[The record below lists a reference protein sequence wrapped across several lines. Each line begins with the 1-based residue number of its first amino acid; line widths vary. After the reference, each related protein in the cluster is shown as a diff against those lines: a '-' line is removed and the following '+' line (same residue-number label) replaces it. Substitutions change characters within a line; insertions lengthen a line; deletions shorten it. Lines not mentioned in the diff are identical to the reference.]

1 MFERWLAQIRGQT
14 SAAASPVA
22 EDRMA
27 EAVALWGGLYRG
39 QAPWLAK
46 GGGLELP
53 AAIACEL
60 ARQTTLELESRVDG
74 SERAR
79 FLDGQ
84 YQAALTRLRPAFE
97 LGCATGGAGH
107 EALSGRTGRHR
118 GGLCRSGPLFAHRI

>member
-14 SAAASPVA
+14 SAAASPAA

-60 ARQTTLELESRVDG
+60 ARQTTLELESRVG
-74 SERAR
+74 RI
-79 FLDGQ
+79 
-84 YQAALTRLRPAFE
+84 
-97 LGCATGGAGH
+97 GAG
-107 EALSGRTGRHR
+107 AVSGRAVS
-118 GGLCRSGPLFAHRI
+118 SGADAAAARL

>member
-27 EAVALWGGLYRG
+27 EAVAPWGGLYRG
-39 QAPWLAK
+39 PAPWLAK
-46 GGGLELP
+46 GGGPELP

-97 LGCATGGAGH
+97 LG
-107 EALSGRTGRHR
+107 LSLIH
-118 GGLCRSGPLFAHRI
+118 I

>member
-14 SAAASPVA
+14 SAAASPAA

-74 SERAR
+74 AV
-79 FLDGQ
+79 
-84 YQAALTRLRPAFE
+84 
-97 LGCATGGAGH
+97 
-107 EALSGRTGRHR
+107 SGRAVSSSADAAAAR
-118 GGLCRSGPLFAHRI
+118 L

>member
-53 AAIACEL
+53 PRL
-60 ARQTTLELESRVDG
+60 PVNWRVRQRWSWK
-74 SERAR
+74 
-79 FLDGQ
+79 
-84 YQAALTRLRPAFE
+84 
-97 LGCATGGAGH
+97 AGWTDR
-107 EALSGRTGRHR
+107 SGRGFWTGSIKRR
-118 GGLCRSGPLFAHRI
+118 

>member
-14 SAAASPVA
+14 SAAASPAA

-60 ARQTTLELESRVDG
+60 ARQTTLELK
-74 SERAR
+74 
-79 FLDGQ
+79 
-84 YQAALTRLRPAFE
+84 
-97 LGCATGGAGH
+97 AGWTDR
-107 EALSGRTGRHR
+107 SGRGFWTGSIKRR
-118 GGLCRSGPLFAHRI
+118 